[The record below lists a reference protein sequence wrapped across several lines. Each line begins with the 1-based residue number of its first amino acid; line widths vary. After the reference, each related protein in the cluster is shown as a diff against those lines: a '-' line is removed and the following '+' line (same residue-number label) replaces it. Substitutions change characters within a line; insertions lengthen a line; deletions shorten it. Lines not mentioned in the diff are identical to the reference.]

1 MRLAAMVL
9 VNLPLAMIGGVVSI
23 WFTSGVVSIPSII
36 GFISLLGIA
45 VRNGILLVS
54 HYEQLRAEGMSL
66 YDSVIRGSLDRL
78 NPILMTSL
86 TSALALIPLALG
98 GDVPGNEI
106 QSPMAQVILGGLIS
120 VFFPFLDLVG
130 LAGRIQLLKE
140 VYPYIAVAILII
152 YGLFAGIFVGCL
164 ALAIA
169 EMLDSIPIFSR
180 RMKFRHGVG
189 VVILCMAIGKTV
201 GSLIYFGKEFFP

>member
-1 MRLAAMVL
+1 MEWMKQILLGVVGLAGGLSVA
-9 VNLPLAMIGGVVSI
+9 GGV
-23 WFTSGVVSIPSII
+23 FTT
-36 GFISLLGIA
+36 LIA
-45 VRNGILLVS
+45 VG
-54 HYEQLRAEGMSL
+54 
-66 YDSVIRGSLDRL
+66 
-78 NPILMTSL
+78 
-86 TSALALIPLALG
+86 LIPRFAGKTHTAKHIFLYEEMVVCG
-98 GDVPGNEI
+98 TV
-106 QSPMAQVILGGLIS
+106 LGGLIS